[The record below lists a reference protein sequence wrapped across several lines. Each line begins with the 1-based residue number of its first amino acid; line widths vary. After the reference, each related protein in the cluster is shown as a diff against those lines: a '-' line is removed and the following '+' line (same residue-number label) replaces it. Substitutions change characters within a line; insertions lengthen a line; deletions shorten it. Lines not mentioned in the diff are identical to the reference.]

1 MSHPSLKA
9 AVTVFLWDFS
19 DVWEKI
25 WAISGAAANRTKG
38 FQQVCK
44 PQQLSSLISVSRLDC
59 HSFSFSFILSIR
71 LSAFT
76 PQTCMFES
84 ELLLYLERKL
94 LRSKSSQ
101 LKENCCVVR
110 RHLCVFSRLE
120 SNMSLFQA
128 SVLCDNRLNIS
139 VVTSAHMC
147 QSQLHTVQRFL
158 TRVSRQNWI
167 INWTLTLDTF
177 SDLYD
182 EGLWRHWTSWIHCCL
197 ISRRFLTQLFNP
209 SGALERG
216 QDNKV
221 QDYYYLNWQELQ
233 RSIRQLTES
242 FESFS
247 VKTLISFLSSLSF
260 I

>member
-25 WAISGAAANRTKG
+25 WAISTTGAAANRTKG

-139 VVTSAHMC
+139 VVTSVHMC

-158 TRVSRQNWI
+158 TRVSRQDWNKLNFDPGYFLWPP
-167 INWTLTLDTF
+167 WWRSMETLNELNSLLSDFPTF
-177 SDLYD
+177 SDSTLQSF
-182 EGLWRHWTSWIHCCL
+182 RSF
-197 ISRRFLTQLFNP
+197 R
-209 SGALERG
+209 ERT
-216 QDNKV
+216 
-221 QDYYYLNWQELQ
+221 
-233 RSIRQLTES
+233 RQ
-242 FESFS
+242 
-247 VKTLISFLSSLSF
+247 
-260 I
+260 

>member
-25 WAISGAAANRTKG
+25 WAISTTGAAANRTKG

-101 LKENCCVVR
+101 LKENCCVVM

-120 SNMSLFQA
+120 SNMSLFQP

-139 VVTSAHMC
+139 VVTSVHMC

-158 TRVSRQNWI
+158 TRVSRQDW
-167 INWTLTLDTF
+167 
-177 SDLYD
+177 
-182 EGLWRHWTSWIHCCL
+182 
-197 ISRRFLTQLFNP
+197 
-209 SGALERG
+209 
-216 QDNKV
+216 NK
-221 QDYYYLNWQELQ
+221 LNWPWILSLTSMMKVYGDTERAEFTVVWFPDVFWLNSSILQEL
-233 RSIRQLTES
+233 
-242 FESFS
+242 
-247 VKTLISFLSSLSF
+247 
-260 I
+260 

>member
-9 AVTVFLWDFS
+9 AVAVFLWDFS

-25 WAISGAAANRTKG
+25 WAISTTGAAANRTKG

-139 VVTSAHMC
+139 VVTSAHVSVTAAYSAEIPH
-147 QSQLHTVQRFL
+147 QSLQ
-158 TRVSRQNWI
+158 
-167 INWTLTLDTF
+167 
-177 SDLYD
+177 
-182 EGLWRHWTSWIHCCL
+182 
-197 ISRRFLTQLFNP
+197 
-209 SGALERG
+209 A
-216 QDNKV
+216 
-221 QDYYYLNWQELQ
+221 EL
-233 RSIRQLTES
+233 
-242 FESFS
+242 
-247 VKTLISFLSSLSF
+247 K
-260 I
+260 

>member
-9 AVTVFLWDFS
+9 AVAVFLWDFS

-25 WAISGAAANRTKG
+25 WAISTTGAAANRTKG

-158 TRVSRQNWI
+158 TRVSRQDWNKLNFDPGYFLWPP
-167 INWTLTLDTF
+167 WWRSMETLNELNSLLSDFPTF
-177 SDLYD
+177 SDSTLQSF
-182 EGLWRHWTSWIHCCL
+182 RSF
-197 ISRRFLTQLFNP
+197 R
-209 SGALERG
+209 ERT
-216 QDNKV
+216 
-221 QDYYYLNWQELQ
+221 
-233 RSIRQLTES
+233 RQ
-242 FESFS
+242 
-247 VKTLISFLSSLSF
+247 
-260 I
+260 

>member
-9 AVTVFLWDFS
+9 AVAVFLWDFS
-19 DVWEKI
+19 DVWEKF
-25 WAISGAAANRTKG
+25 WAISTTGAAANRTKG

-158 TRVSRQNWI
+158 TRVSRQNW
-167 INWTLTLDTF
+167 NKLNFDPGYFLWPPWWRSMETLNELNSLLSDFPTF
-177 SDLYD
+177 SDSTLQSF
-182 EGLWRHWTSWIHCCL
+182 RSF
-197 ISRRFLTQLFNP
+197 R
-209 SGALERG
+209 ERT
-216 QDNKV
+216 
-221 QDYYYLNWQELQ
+221 
-233 RSIRQLTES
+233 RQ
-242 FESFS
+242 
-247 VKTLISFLSSLSF
+247 
-260 I
+260 

>member
-25 WAISGAAANRTKG
+25 WAISTTGAAANRTKG

-158 TRVSRQNWI
+158 TRVSRQDWNKLNFDPGYFLWPL
-167 INWTLTLDTF
+167 WWRSMETLNELNSLLSDFPTF
-177 SDLYD
+177 SDSTLQSF
-182 EGLWRHWTSWIHCCL
+182 RSF
-197 ISRRFLTQLFNP
+197 R
-209 SGALERG
+209 ERT
-216 QDNKV
+216 
-221 QDYYYLNWQELQ
+221 
-233 RSIRQLTES
+233 RQ
-242 FESFS
+242 
-247 VKTLISFLSSLSF
+247 
-260 I
+260 

>member
-9 AVTVFLWDFS
+9 AVAVFLWDFS
-19 DVWEKI
+19 DVWEKF
-25 WAISGAAANRTKG
+25 WAISTTGAAANRTKG

-71 LSAFT
+71 LSALT

-158 TRVSRQNWI
+158 TRVSRQNW
-167 INWTLTLDTF
+167 NKLNFDPGYFLWPPWWRSMETLNELNSLLSDFPTF
-177 SDLYD
+177 SDSTLQSF
-182 EGLWRHWTSWIHCCL
+182 RSF
-197 ISRRFLTQLFNP
+197 R
-209 SGALERG
+209 ERT
-216 QDNKV
+216 
-221 QDYYYLNWQELQ
+221 
-233 RSIRQLTES
+233 RQ
-242 FESFS
+242 
-247 VKTLISFLSSLSF
+247 
-260 I
+260 

>member
-158 TRVSRQNWI
+158 TRVSRQDW
-167 INWTLTLDTF
+167 
-177 SDLYD
+177 
-182 EGLWRHWTSWIHCCL
+182 
-197 ISRRFLTQLFNP
+197 
-209 SGALERG
+209 
-216 QDNKV
+216 NK
-221 QDYYYLNWQELQ
+221 LNWPWILSLTSMMKVYGDTERAEFTVVWFPDVFWLNSSILQEL
-233 RSIRQLTES
+233 
-242 FESFS
+242 
-247 VKTLISFLSSLSF
+247 
-260 I
+260 

>member
-9 AVTVFLWDFS
+9 AVAVFLWDFS

-25 WAISGAAANRTKG
+25 WAISTTGAAANRTKG

-147 QSQLHTVQRFL
+147 QSQLHTVQIFL
-158 TRVSRQNWI
+158 TRVSRQDWNKLNFDPGYSLWPP
-167 INWTLTLDTF
+167 WWRSMETLNELNSLLSDFPTF
-177 SDLYD
+177 SDSTLQSF
-182 EGLWRHWTSWIHCCL
+182 RSF
-197 ISRRFLTQLFNP
+197 R
-209 SGALERG
+209 ERT
-216 QDNKV
+216 
-221 QDYYYLNWQELQ
+221 
-233 RSIRQLTES
+233 RQ
-242 FESFS
+242 
-247 VKTLISFLSSLSF
+247 
-260 I
+260 